1 MILAA
6 VSSWRNEMS
15 SKEVEVRSG
24 RIDLSGPDP
33 NPTAIQIFYL
43 NLTWTHALL
52 HWCVWARPSLPGPVG
67 SESDVPKESE
77 PLSSVTVRL
86 AGPGP
91 GAVLAGGLFAVSR
104 LNWQWSV
111 VAEVFALNNFF
122 IGILLFLT
130 TSFHCAETATHRVK
144 VTQHTPSLICCSFF
158 FLWSFMFSEH

>member
-1 MILAA
+1 MIFAA
-6 VSSWRNEMS
+6 ISLWRNEMS

-24 RIDLSGPDP
+24 RIVLSEPDRD
-33 NPTAIQIFYL
+33 PTAIKIFYL
-43 NLTWTHALL
+43 NSTWTHALSR
-52 HWCVWARPSLPGPVG
+52 WCVWARPSLPGPVG
-67 SESDVPKESE
+67 SDSGIPKESE
-77 PLSSVTVRL
+77 HLSSATLRL

-130 TSFHCAETATHRVK
+130 TSFRCAENATQRVK
-144 VTQHTPSLICCSFF
+144 VTQHAPSLICYSFF
-158 FLWSFMFSEH
+158 FLWSFIFS